1 VPDDRVFAYKFQGA
15 TAFSGWAFL
24 LLGAPV
30 LVAYGIAGAAPWY
43 YYALLPAY
51 FVGFLLLP
59 ASAGALLCLAI
70 VNFAPRR
77 RKQVL
82 IALSLALA
90 ALVVVW
96 GVQAAR
102 EARPGDSEAIHRLI
116 GRLSLA
122 HGPLA
127 PPSWAADGLREAARG
142 HAAESLYYLA
152 LVWSNGLFAYVVT
165 AFAARYLYRRGFNR
179 LATGGS
185 LRRRYGGAWM
195 DRLLTACLA
204 FVRPQTRLL
213 IVKDFRTFR
222 RDPQQWVQVLLVSG
236 FLALYASVFRKLWVV
251 EITWLYQNVVSAL
264 NLFIVALLVCVYNS
278 RFVYPLLSLEGRKF
292 WVLGLLPLDRAQL
305 VWGKFGFAL
314 AGALAVGEG
323 LVVLSD
329 VMLGMPWLAVGLH
342 ALAVAV
348 LAAGLC
354 GLSVGLGACLPNFR
368 ETDPSK
374 IAAGFGGT
382 VNLLA
387 SLLFLLVVLV
397 TMALPWHVQM
407 AVPSE
412 DRGAPVLWLVALGVA
427 AGVAAGAAAVVVP
440 LRMGVAALRKMEF

>member
-1 VPDDRVFAYKFQGA
+1 
-15 TAFSGWAFL
+15 
-24 LLGAPV
+24 
-30 LVAYGIAGAAPWY
+30 
-43 YYALLPAY
+43 
-51 FVGFLLLP
+51 
-59 ASAGALLCLAI
+59 
-70 VNFAPRR
+70 
-77 RKQVL
+77 
-82 IALSLALA
+82 
-90 ALVVVW
+90 
-96 GVQAAR
+96 
-102 EARPGDSEAIHRLI
+102 
-116 GRLSLA
+116 
-122 HGPLA
+122 
-127 PPSWAADGLREAARG
+127 
-142 HAAESLYYLA
+142 
-152 LVWSNGLFAYVVT
+152 
-165 AFAARYLYRRGFNR
+165 
-179 LATGGS
+179 
-185 LRRRYGGAWM
+185 
-195 DRLLTACLA
+195 
-204 FVRPQTRLL
+204 
-213 IVKDFRTFR
+213 
-222 RDPQQWVQVLLVSG
+222 
-236 FLALYASVFRKLWVV
+236 
-251 EITWLYQNVVSAL
+251 
-264 NLFIVALLVCVYNS
+264 VCVYNS

-323 LVVLSD
+323 LVMLSD

-374 IAAGFGGT
+374 IAASFGGT